1 MSLSPLNLS
10 VPFMA
15 VSPALNV
22 ISAAF
27 VAEARVPADLR
38 SLPAVAGY
46 QIAISGRSNV
56 GKSTLLNNLA
66 ARRALARTSKT
77 PGRTRG
83 LIFYDLMLRLGTDP
97 PFSLRVVDLPGY
109 GYAKVAKDE
118 RGSWRDLVETYM
130 HATETLRLCLVLI
143 DSRRGAEEEE
153 GQLIEWLDSLGIPNR
168 LVATKIDKLNAGEKG
183 LLKTKMPG
191 VIGTS
196 GLSGEGIDRVWKA
209 VIDSRIA
216 PKLRPIKEKNE
227 LG

>member
-1 MSLSPLNLS
+1 M
-10 VPFMA
+10 V

-22 ISAAF
+22 ISATF

-66 ARRALARTSKT
+66 ARRSLARTSKT

-83 LIFYDLMLRLGTDP
+83 LIFYDLSLRLGTDL

-109 GYAKVAKDE
+109 GYAKVAKGE
-118 RGSWRDLVETYM
+118 RGSWRELVETYM
-130 HATETLRLCLVLI
+130 TATETLRLCLVLI
-143 DSRRGAEEEE
+143 DARRGAEEEE
-153 GQLIEWLDSLGIPNR
+153 AQLIEWLDSLGIPNR
-168 LVATKIDKLNAGEKG
+168 LVATKIDKLTAGEKG
-183 LLKTKMPG
+183 LLKVKMPG

-196 GLSGEGIDRVWKA
+196 GLSGEGVASVWKA
-209 VIDSRIA
+209 VIDARVA
-216 PKLRPIKEKNE
+216 PKVRPVKEHNE
-227 LG
+227 LP